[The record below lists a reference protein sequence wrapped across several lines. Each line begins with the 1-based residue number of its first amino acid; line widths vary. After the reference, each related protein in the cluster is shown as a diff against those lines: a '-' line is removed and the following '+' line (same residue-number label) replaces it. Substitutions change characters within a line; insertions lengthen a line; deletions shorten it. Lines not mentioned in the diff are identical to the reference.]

1 MLYLF
6 ERLSVR
12 PHAGDGRP
20 EAFDEAA
27 AVLAQVQRIAAA
39 GRRIGESVAT
49 VPWGLPAVTTI
60 GESATVQLQDY
71 ARALAEAISRYEPR
85 LRGVRVEVEAR
96 DDALGPYGLSISGC
110 LPGDEQARTLRIAAP
125 F

>member
-12 PHAGDGRP
+12 PRGGDGKS
-20 EAFDEAA
+20 EAFDETA
-27 AVLAQVQRIAAA
+27 AVLAQIQRIAAT
-39 GRRIGESVAT
+39 GRRIGDSVAT

-71 ARALAEAISRYEPR
+71 ARGLAAAIARYEPR
-85 LRGVRVEVEAR
+85 LKSVRVLVEPR
-96 DDALGPYGLSISGC
+96 EDALGPYGLLVSAC
-110 LPGDEQARTLRIAAP
+110 FPGDERPRNVRIAAP